1 MDKVLPRAMVS
12 AMMRNW
18 IRPLHRVGAKAADW
32 MHLLLWAVSITYLML
47 SFLNWTVFHDFTFYG
62 LTANRFYARYGDGI
76 FWYSFIAVPVLTALV
91 IALIVIRRRLAPAEM
106 LIAFVGWGLLLF
118 HLSLVR
124 S

>member
-1 MDKVLPRAMVS
+1 
-12 AMMRNW
+12 MMRTW
-18 IRPLHRVGAKAADW
+18 GRRLLRMTTKAADW
-32 MHLLLWAVSITYLML
+32 LHLLLWAVSITYLML

-62 LTANRFYARYGDGI
+62 LTANSIYMRYGDAI
-76 FWYSFIAVPVLTALV
+76 FWYAHAAVPVLTAVV
-91 IALIVIRRRLAPAEM
+91 IALIWIRRRVAPAET